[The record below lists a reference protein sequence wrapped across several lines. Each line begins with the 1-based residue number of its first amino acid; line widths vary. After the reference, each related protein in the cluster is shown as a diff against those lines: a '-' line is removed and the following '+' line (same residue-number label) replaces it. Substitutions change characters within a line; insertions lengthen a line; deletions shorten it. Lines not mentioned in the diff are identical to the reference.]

1 MAFSLASGSDLE
13 MSDLADGDD
22 ESKKD
27 SPQEAENDFDDAD
40 FDFNVSD
47 DEDIQ
52 EINNHRE

>member
-1 MAFSLASGSDLE
+1 MASGSDLE

>member
-1 MAFSLASGSDLE
+1 MAFSLASGLDSE

-22 ESKKD
+22 ENNKD